1 MATHPAALGGGLRG
15 AAGVRLARVRTM
27 GLSELLCRS
36 RQLAWSNLDR
46 IAARTTV
53 RRARQL
59 LGGLARSAGVGGRA
73 PRRERDVARAAE
85 RLLERFRESVP
96 ERFFSGAVSA
106 DTAAMLFERMPEAAE
121 SVRASA
127 DAVSRGRFDLLGYRQ
142 LSFGDPLDWHLD
154 PTSGRRVPLK
164 YWSPLRG
171 VEEPEVGDCK
181 VVWELNRHQWLVGL
195 AQAYVLTADDAYA
208 SRLVDHIR
216 EWMRANPWGVGVNW
230 ASSLEVALRLISWCW
245 ALSLV
250 RQSKALSA
258 EFFLEALRGVAAHGS
273 QVERYLSYYFSP
285 NTHLT
290 GEALGLFYAGIVF
303 PGLRHAERWRALGTR
318 ILIEQLERQVTAD
331 GVYFEQST
339 CYQRYTVEI
348 YLHFLILAAR
358 NAIAVPRVVH
368 ERVQRMLDFLLAVR
382 RPDGTMPQIGD
393 ADGGWLLPLASRMPD
408 DLRGIFSTA
417 ASVFGRSDYAWAGGG
432 PAPETVWLLGRAG
445 LERLETLAP
454 APPTAPGSRVFAEGG
469 YAVMRDGWTSDA
481 NHLVFDVGPL
491 GCPMSA
497 AHGHAD
503 LLSIQCSAFGEP
515 LVVDPGTY
523 CYAVDPFWRNV
534 FRSSAAH
541 STVTVDGVGQATA
554 AGSFAWSTRPVA
566 RLRRWVST
574 ERLDYADAEHDGYRE
589 LSDPVRH
596 RRRVVFVKPR
606 YWIVVDDLTGA
617 APHRVELRFQFA
629 QVEVALEPRP
639 WVRALGRGGRA
650 LFVRSFASVPLDAG
664 VFVGQH
670 TPVRGWISPNYGQ
683 RRPAPVLVY
692 SAVARLPLR
701 IVTLLY
707 PTRDLA
713 GPPVVWPLR
722 AGGRLTGLAVDDGM
736 ESIRFTED
744 DVVLD

>member
-1 MATHPAALGGGLRG
+1 MATCPAALGGGLRG

-73 PRRERDVARAAE
+73 PRRERDVARGAE

-216 EWMRANPWGVGVNW
+216 EWMRANPRGVGVNW

-454 APPTAPGSRVFAEGG
+454 APPTAPGSTPMMADDCSRSNRLPPSRCPTSAT
-469 YAVMRDGWTSDA
+469 ALPTACGWKR
-481 NHLVFDVGPL
+481 P
-491 GCPMSA
+491 A
-497 AHGHAD
+497 AAK
-503 LLSIQCSAFGEP
+503 SWS
-515 LVVDPGTY
+515 
-523 CYAVDPFWRNV
+523 
-534 FRSSAAH
+534 RSS
-541 STVTVDGVGQATA
+541 STPELTATR
-554 AGSFAWSTRPVA
+554 STRSGA
-566 RLRRWVST
+566 MS
-574 ERLDYADAEHDGYRE
+574 
-589 LSDPVRH
+589 
-596 RRRVVFVKPR
+596 F
-606 YWIVVDDLTGA
+606 GA
-617 APHRVELRFQFA
+617 APRTA
-629 QVEVALEPRP
+629 
-639 WVRALGRGGRA
+639 
-650 LFVRSFASVPLDAG
+650 RSPSMASA
-664 VFVGQH
+664 
-670 TPVRGWISPNYGQ
+670 RR
-683 RRPAPVLVY
+683 RRPARSRGRRDRWRVY
-692 SAVARLPLR
+692 GAGSRPSGSITRMRSTTAIASSR
-701 IVTLLY
+701 IRSVI
-707 PTRDLA
+707 A
-713 GPPVVWPLR
+713 
-722 AGGRLTGLAVDDGM
+722 AA
-736 ESIRFTED
+736 SCS
-744 DVVLD
+744 